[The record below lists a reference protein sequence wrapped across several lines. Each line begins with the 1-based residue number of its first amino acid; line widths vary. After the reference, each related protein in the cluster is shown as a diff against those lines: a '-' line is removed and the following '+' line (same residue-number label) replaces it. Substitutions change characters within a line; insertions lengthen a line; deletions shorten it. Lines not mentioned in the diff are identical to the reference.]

1 MDLKNKR
8 ILVVGMGVSGTA
20 CAIFLKKT
28 GADVT
33 ITDMAPEKELN
44 PYLSRLR
51 GEEIKIEAGCHR
63 METFENA
70 DLIILSPGV
79 PSRIPH
85 IKRAEEKNIP
95 VWGEIE
101 LASRF
106 IKEPIIGIT
115 GTNGKTTTTTLLGEM
130 LKNSGF
136 KVFVG
141 GNIGTPLMEYVSRG
155 EKADIIVAEL
165 SSFQLDTIDEFRPVV
180 SLLLNVSEDH
190 LDRYTDMAS
199 YAESKGRIFKN
210 QTKEDVAILNGSDPY
225 VKQLAKGIKPKKKFF
240 NTSINNSGGDGGQEN
255 FFNNKMKN
263 KIDFSGYHLRGRHN
277 MENAMAA
284 AMAAMAVNG
293 TLKGIQSALNNFKG
307 LPHRLE
313 HVATIN
319 NIFFFDDSK
328 ARNVH
333 AVKRALQSFN
343 KPVVLI
349 MGGRDKGGGYEELVC
364 CRGNPVK
371 ELIVMGEAKEKI
383 CSAFENSLP
392 VQSVS
397 SMEMAVTSAYAC
409 ADSGDIILLSPAC
422 SSFDMFES
430 YAHRG
435 EKFKKAVLEIEG
447 RG

>member
-1 MDLKNKR
+1 MNLKDKK

-20 CAIFLKKT
+20 CAMFLKKT
-28 GADVT
+28 GADIT
-33 ITDMAPEKELN
+33 ITDMAPEKELGSC
-44 PYLSRLR
+44 LSRLH
-51 GEEIKIEAGCHR
+51 GAGIKTEPGCHR

-79 PSRIPH
+79 PSTIPQ

-115 GTNGKTTTTTLLGEM
+115 GTNGKTTTTTLLGQM

-240 NTSINNSGGDGGQEN
+240 YTSINNSGGDGGQEN
-255 FFNNKMKN
+255 FFDNNMKN
-263 KIDFSGYHLRGRHN
+263 KIDFSGYHLIGRHN

-313 HVATIN
+313 HVAVIN
-319 NIFFFDDSK
+319 NISFFDDSK
-328 ARNVH
+328 ATNVD
-333 AVKRALQSFN
+333 AVKRALQAFDE
-343 KPVVLI
+343 PVVLI
-349 MGGRDKGGGYEELVC
+349 MGGRDKGGGYEELLC
-364 CRGNPVK
+364 YKGKPIK
-371 ELIVMGEAKEKI
+371 EVIVMGEAKEKI
-383 CSAFENSLP
+383 RSAFENTIAI
-392 VQSVS
+392 QSVS
-397 SMEMAVTSAYAC
+397 SMETAVASAYAC

-430 YAHRG
+430 YTHRG
-435 EKFKKAVLEIEG
+435 EQFKKAVLKIEN